1 MSYSESDSDVA
12 SVLSY
17 SLENTNELME
27 EINEYFTDILDS
39 VKCNK
44 VLNLKEEM
52 FKKLKINKD
61 KLTGWVMNLC
71 RGTRFSYFKGNTRN
85 NTNLLVGNGN

>member
-52 FKKLKINKD
+52 F
-61 KLTGWVMNLC
+61 
-71 RGTRFSYFKGNTRN
+71 
-85 NTNLLVGNGN
+85 